1 MHSLVAE
8 IVTDSLLEPSL
19 QVKTRMI
26 FYMLFLLEAI
36 YLYFTMNF
44 SMELYKK
51 GFIGLDF

>member
-19 QVKTRMI
+19 RVKIRMI
-26 FYMLFLLEAI
+26 FYMLFLLVAN

-44 SMELYKK
+44 NIELYKK